1 MLESLRLNNPRSHII
16 LKMAIIKRNPE
27 TIQPQTRKELGIRIS
42 EEILQPL
49 IEEKLVSLSPKDSA
63 HGRSML
69 VFMAGESS
77 DEVLHTR
84 IDQYD
89 NSSRN

>member
-1 MLESLRLNNPRSHII
+1 
-16 LKMAIIKRNPE
+16 
-27 TIQPQTRKELGIRIS
+27 
-42 EEILQPL
+42 
-49 IEEKLVSLSPKDSA
+49 
-63 HGRSML
+63 ML